1 MNDTMNDGKPKN
13 PFDLA
18 AEALSGAAGF
28 AQGLEREGRVQAKD
42 MSRRLSLRL
51 GLTDGEEFAA
61 LREEVQRLEARLA
74 ALEARTAGGA
84 GGGKRAKAGAKAG
97 PRAPG
102 AARKTKRKAAAK
114 KAAKK
119 APRKKTI
126 KKAASKK
133 SAPKR
138 G

>member
-74 ALEARTAGGA
+74 ALEAGEA
-84 GGGKRAKAGAKAG
+84 KRAKAGAKAG
-97 PRAPG
+97 PRAAG
-102 AARKTKRKAAAK
+102 AARKTKRKAARKTTRKTAAK
-114 KAAKK
+114 KAPKK
-119 APRKKTI
+119 APRKKER
-126 KKAASKK
+126 AASKK